1 MHANLRSIAK
11 FLFTHIYLLS
21 SLVKFNLVG
30 GGNGN
35 ETMDNKGKDAT
46 EGSNDTRAPKRVA
59 RGIIVKAKKKKK
71 TKYTSTRKVDE
82 SSKVGVSTSVP
93 SILTNIPTHHEQ
105 DNCNSNQP
113 TAVLKSSDEFDDTAE
128 FDNNDVP
135 SDALL
140 CFQTLTQ
147 STSFGGMSET
157 CAYCPIYTHNEDGS
171 GSRSTTAVPFLP
183 RHVLL
188 YMLNKS
194 STTLNTNTRTHIE
207 QEIKQL
213 AVSNKVRLLQL
224 HGTAMFSNS
233 NSGSGGF
240 RGDGNDDEDVAIM
253 EFSSYN
259 VASKMALEKYFQAQ
273 QSAAAASLQQQHI
286 SKVDIVHTW
295 YTTILLPYFAG
306 KTWFSAS
313 ALDDFYNNVNHLHSL
328 KQMEEMIQQ
337 LVHAGVLM
345 PRRGV
350 GPSSGGGEGY
360 WFSLPGLGKAAK
372 SIVDGRTNLLRRL
385 QSSLHKE
392 KKRSTLEFEIGRI
405 KSTSTTNK
413 NKLEQAGKFVVLD
426 MLAKG
431 LVDVHKTCTGE
442 QFIRMVE

>member
-1 MHANLRSIAK
+1 MS
-11 FLFTHIYLLS
+11 
-21 SLVKFNLVG
+21 LVG
-30 GGNGN
+30 GGDGN
-35 ETMDNKGKDAT
+35 EIMDNKMDNKGKDTT
-46 EGSNDTRAPKRVA
+46 EGSSSTRAPKRVA
-59 RGIIVKAKKKKK
+59 GGIVVKAKKKKK
-71 TKYTSTRKVDE
+71 CTSTQKVRE
-82 SSKVGVSTSVP
+82 SSSKVGASSASVP
-93 SILTNIPTHHEQ
+93 SILSNIPTHHER
-105 DNCNSNQP
+105 DNCNSNNPP
-113 TAVLKSSDEFDDTAE
+113 TAASKSDEFGDTAE

-157 CAYCPIYTHNEDGS
+157 CAHCPIYTHNEDDKDCS
-171 GSRSTTAVPFLP
+171 NSRSTTAVPFLP
-183 RHVLL
+183 RHILL

-213 AVSNKVRLLQL
+213 AVSNKVRPLQL
-224 HGTAMFSNS
+224 HGTSMFSNNS
-233 NSGSGGF
+233 SGSCGY
-240 RGDGNDDEDVAIM
+240 RGDGNDDQDVAIM
-253 EFSSYN
+253 EFSAYN
-259 VASKMALEKYFQAQ
+259 IASKMALEKYFQAQ
-273 QSAAAASLQQQHI
+273 QSAAASLQQQ
-286 SKVDIVHTW
+286 STKVDKVHSW

-328 KQMEEMIQQ
+328 KQMEKMIQQ

-350 GPSSGGGEGY
+350 GPSTGGGEGY

-405 KSTSTTNK
+405 KSTSSSTTNK

-442 QFIRMVE
+442 QFIRLVE

>member
-1 MHANLRSIAK
+1 
-11 FLFTHIYLLS
+11 
-21 SLVKFNLVG
+21 
-30 GGNGN
+30 
-35 ETMDNKGKDAT
+35 MDNKGKDAT
-46 EGSNDTRAPKRVA
+46 EGSSSTRAPKRVA
-59 RGIIVKAKKKKK
+59 GGIIVKAKKKKK
-71 TKYTSTRKVDE
+71 TKCTSTQKVSD
-82 SSKVGVSTSVP
+82 SSLKVGASSTLVP
-93 SILTNIPTHHEQ
+93 SILSNIPTQHER
-105 DNCNSNQP
+105 DNCNSNQQP
-113 TAVLKSSDEFDDTAE
+113 AVALKSDEFEDTAE
-128 FDNNDVP
+128 FDETDVP

-157 CAYCPIYTHNEDGS
+157 CAYCPIYTHNEDDKDCSNG
-171 GSRSTTAVPFLP
+171 RSTTAVPFLP
-183 RHVLL
+183 RHILL

-224 HGTAMFSNS
+224 HGTAMISNNRS
-233 NSGSGGF
+233 DSGGY

-253 EFSSYN
+253 ELSAFN
-259 VASKMALEKYFQAQ
+259 IASKMALEKYFQDQ
-273 QSAAAASLQQQHI
+273 QSAAAAASSQQHI
-286 SKVDIVHTW
+286 SKVDAVHSW
-295 YTTILLPYFAG
+295 FTTVLLPYFAG

-313 ALDDFYNNVNHLHSL
+313 ALDNFYNNVNDLHSL

-350 GPSSGGGEGY
+350 GPGGGEGY

-392 KKRSTLEFEIGRI
+392 KKRSTVEFEIGRI
-405 KSTSTTNK
+405 KSSSSNK

-431 LVDVHKTCTGE
+431 LVDVHKTCTDE
-442 QFIRMVE
+442 QFIRLVE

>member
-1 MHANLRSIAK
+1 M
-11 FLFTHIYLLS
+11 
-21 SLVKFNLVG
+21 
-30 GGNGN
+30 
-35 ETMDNKGKDAT
+35 MDNKGKDAT
-46 EGSNDTRAPKRVA
+46 EGSNSTRVPKRVA
-59 RGIIVKAKKKKK
+59 GGIVVKAKKKKK
-71 TKYTSTRKVDE
+71 TKCTSTQKVSE
-82 SSKVGVSTSVP
+82 SKVVGASSTAVP
-93 SILTNIPTHHEQ
+93 SILTNVPTHHEQ
-105 DNCNSNQP
+105 DNCNNNNQP
-113 TAVLKSSDEFDDTAE
+113 KATLKSDEFDDTAE
-128 FDNNDVP
+128 FDDNNVP
-135 SDALL
+135 SDSLL

-183 RHVLL
+183 KHILL

-194 STTLNTNTRTHIE
+194 SKTLNTNTQTHIE

-213 AVSNKVRLLQL
+213 AISNKVRLLQL
-224 HGTAMFSNS
+224 NGTAMISNS
-233 NSGSGGF
+233 TGIGGC
-240 RGDGNDDEDVAIM
+240 RGDGNDEEDVAIM
-253 EFSSYN
+253 EFSAYN
-259 VASKMALEKYFQAQ
+259 VASKIAIEKYFQDQ
-273 QSAAAASLQQQHI
+273 QSAAASLQQHI
-286 SKVDIVHTW
+286 SKVDAVHTW
-295 YTTILLPYFAG
+295 FTTVLLPYFAG
-306 KTWFSAS
+306 KTWFSS
-313 ALDDFYNNVNHLHSL
+313 GALDDFYNNVNNLHSL

-350 GPSSGGGEGY
+350 GPSTGGGEGY

-405 KSTSTTNK
+405 KSSSTTTTTTNK

-442 QFIRMVE
+442 QFIRLAE

>member
-1 MHANLRSIAK
+1 MASR
-11 FLFTHIYLLS
+11 
-21 SLVKFNLVG
+21 
-30 GGNGN
+30 
-35 ETMDNKGKDAT
+35 EMMDNKEKDDI
-46 EGSNDTRAPKRVA
+46 EGSSSTRAPKRVA
-59 RGIIVKAKKKKK
+59 GGIVVKAKKKKK
-71 TKYTSTRKVDE
+71 KCSSTQKEASE
-82 SSKVGVSTSVP
+82 SSKVGASSTSIP
-93 SILTNIPTHHEQ
+93 SILSNIPTHHKQ
-105 DNCNSNQP
+105 DNCNSNQHS
-113 TAVLKSSDEFDDTAE
+113 TAASKSDEFEDTAE
-128 FDNNDVP
+128 FDDNDVP

-157 CAYCPIYTHNEDGS
+157 CAYCPIYTHNEDDEDGS
-171 GSRSTTAVPFLP
+171 NSRSTTAVPFLP
-183 RHVLL
+183 RHILL
-188 YMLNKS
+188 YILNKS

-224 HGTAMFSNS
+224 HGTAMISN
-233 NSGSGGF
+233 NSSGGY

-253 EFSSYN
+253 EFSAYN
-259 VASKMALEKYFQAQ
+259 IASKMALEKYFQAQ
-273 QSAAAASLQQQHI
+273 QTAAASLQQHI
-286 SKVDIVHTW
+286 FKVDAVHSW
-295 YTTILLPYFAG
+295 FTTVLLPYFAG
-306 KTWFSAS
+306 KTWFSS
-313 ALDDFYNNVNHLHSL
+313 GALDNFYNNVNHLHSL

-405 KSTSTTNK
+405 KSSSTTNK
-413 NKLEQAGKFVVLD
+413 NKLEQAGKFVVLE

-431 LVDVHKTCTGE
+431 LVGVHKTCTGE
-442 QFIRMVE
+442 QLIRLVE

>member
-1 MHANLRSIAK
+1 
-11 FLFTHIYLLS
+11 
-21 SLVKFNLVG
+21 
-30 GGNGN
+30 
-35 ETMDNKGKDAT
+35 MDNKGKDAT
-46 EGSNDTRAPKRVA
+46 EGSSSTRAPKRVA
-59 RGIIVKAKKKKK
+59 GGIIVKAKKKKK
-71 TKYTSTRKVDE
+71 TKCTSTQKVSE
-82 SSKVGVSTSVP
+82 SSKVGASSTSIP
-93 SILTNIPTHHEQ
+93 SILSNIPTHHEQ

-113 TAVLKSSDEFDDTAE
+113 TAALKSDEFDDTAE
-128 FDNNDVP
+128 FDDNDVP

-147 STSFGGMSET
+147 FSTFGGMSET
-157 CAYCPIYTHNEDGS
+157 CAYCPIYTHNGDDKDGS
-171 GSRSTTAVPFLP
+171 NSSRSTTAVPFLP
-183 RHVLL
+183 RHILL

-224 HGTAMFSNS
+224 HGTAMISNNTCRS
-233 NSGSGGF
+233 GF

-253 EFSSYN
+253 EFSAYN
-259 VASKMALEKYFQAQ
+259 VASKMAIEKYFQAQ
-273 QSAAAASLQQQHI
+273 QSTTALQQQHI
-286 SKVDIVHTW
+286 SKVDMVHSWFTR
-295 YTTILLPYFAG
+295 ILLPYFAG
-306 KTWFSAS
+306 RCWFSS
-313 ALDDFYNNVNHLHSL
+313 GALNDFYNNVNHLHSL

-350 GPSSGGGEGY
+350 NPSTGGGGY

-385 QSSLHKE
+385 QFSLHKE

-405 KSTSTTNK
+405 KSSSTTNK
-413 NKLEQAGKFVVLD
+413 NKLEQAGKFVVLE

-442 QFIRMVE
+442 QLIRLVE